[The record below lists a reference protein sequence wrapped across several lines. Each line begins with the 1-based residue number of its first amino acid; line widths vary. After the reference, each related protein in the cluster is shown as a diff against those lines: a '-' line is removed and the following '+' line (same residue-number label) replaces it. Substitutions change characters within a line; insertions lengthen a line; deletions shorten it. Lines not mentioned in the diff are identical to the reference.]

1 MNRTK
6 GIIVAATL
14 TGLLL
19 ITILALGF
27 GKVATKSAE
36 SAASTPNA
44 TELTSSDA
52 TNEQLR
58 QELNSWQEYS
68 KQLEQTVRIMQ
79 GREAQYQQQLESAN
93 QVIVQLQDQINRG
106 NTIRPRS
113 FFEENESHEFGE
125 FDD

>member
-6 GIIVAATL
+6 GIIIAGTL

-19 ITILALGF
+19 ITILALGL
-27 GKVATKSAE
+27 GKVGAKSPE
-36 SAASTPNA
+36 SALPTTNA
-44 TELTSSDA
+44 PEVTASDA

-58 QELNSWQEYS
+58 QELKAWQEYS
-68 KQLEQTVRIMQ
+68 QQLEQTVRIMQ